1 MIGLEYI
8 LKLYNIT
15 QQELAEKLGI
25 KRQNID
31 AWIRGKR
38 KIPQKHL
45 FKLSEIFNL
54 AEEYFQSELSE
65 RDKLTIQQLKIRNE
79 LREYE
84 YEDTFIDNNTGE
96 EVTVYGSY
104 IDQEQELQDDFLGLK
119 KYILKLHEN
128 IDETIGKIDVYSGN
142 DDAREAIELYEMFI
156 QIIKKGKIRRNV
168 IKNIL
173 EGMERYQGDRIQFQ
187 EAKKEVLLIS
197 EFIKRLNEKSFII
210 KPKKV
215 DK

>member
-45 FKLSEIFNL
+45 LKLSEIFKL
-54 AEEYFQSELSE
+54 PEGYFQSELNE
-65 RDKLTIQQLKIRNE
+65 KDKLSIQQLKIRND
-79 LREYE
+79 LVTYDYE
-84 YEDTFIDNNTGE
+84 YKEFNEELGE

-104 IDQEQELQDDFLGLK
+104 VDQEQELQDNFLELK
-119 KYILKLHEN
+119 KDILKLHES
-128 IDETIGKIDVYSGN
+128 IDETIGKIDVYSSN
-142 DDAREAIELYEMFI
+142 DDVIEVIELYQMFI
-156 QIIKKGKIRRNV
+156 HIIKKGKIKRNV
-168 IKNIL
+168 TRNIL
-173 EGMERYQGDRIQFQ
+173 KGMEHYQGDCITSQ
-187 EAKKEVLLIS
+187 KEVLLIS
-197 EFIKRLNEKSFII
+197 EFIKRLNEK
-210 KPKKV
+210 
-215 DK
+215 

>member
-45 FKLSEIFNL
+45 FKLSEIFKL
-54 AEEYFQSELSE
+54 PEGYFQSELSE
-65 RDKLTIQQLKIRNE
+65 KDKLTIQQLKIRND
-79 LREYE
+79 LVTYDYE
-84 YEDTFIDNNTGE
+84 YKEFNEELGE

-104 IDQEQELQDDFLGLK
+104 VDQEQELQDNFLELK
-119 KYILKLHEN
+119 KDISKLHEN
-128 IDETIGKIDVYSGN
+128 VDETIGKIDVYSGN
-142 DDAREAIELYEMFI
+142 DDVKEVIGLYKMLI
-156 QIIKKGKIRRNV
+156 KIIKKGKIRRNV

-173 EGMERYQGDRIQFQ
+173 EGMVHYQGDHIPSQ
-187 EAKKEVLLIS
+187 EANKEVLLIS
-197 EFIKRLNEKSFII
+197 EFIKRLNEK
-210 KPKKV
+210 
-215 DK
+215 

>member
-45 FKLSEIFNL
+45 LKLSEIFKL
-54 AEEYFQSELSE
+54 PEGYFQSELSE
-65 RDKLTIQQLKIRNE
+65 KDKLTIQQLKIRNE

-96 EVTVYGSY
+96 KVTVYGSY
-104 IDQEQELQDDFLGLK
+104 IDQEQELQDNFLGLK

-142 DDAREAIELYEMFI
+142 DDARDVIELYEMFI

-173 EGMERYQGDRIQFQ
+173 EGMERYQGDRIPLQ

-197 EFIKRLNEKSFII
+197 EFIKRLNEKSYTI